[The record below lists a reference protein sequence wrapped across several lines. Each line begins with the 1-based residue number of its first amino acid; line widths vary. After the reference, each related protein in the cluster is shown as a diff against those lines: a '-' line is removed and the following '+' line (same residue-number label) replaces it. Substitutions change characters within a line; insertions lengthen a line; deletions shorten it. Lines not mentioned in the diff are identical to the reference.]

1 MLQELKRTRYSYI
14 SFAKVIGITGVTLY
28 HCIVFFLGSPFV
40 PLQAG
45 ETSKIV
51 IYINPIFDALF
62 VPGFMLCSGFLFAK
76 GAKSGKRSY
85 GKTLWERLTRLLI
98 PYYVV
103 GTVWLVPMYTIFD
116 IPCYGRPEHAGFL
129 EGFKAMLLG
138 QFSDHLWFL
147 WGLFWATLLFCLL
160 LPLCRNEKLHPILFV
175 IITAVSVLEQLY
187 ITGIPYFKLFSAAS
201 YNWVFFVGM
210 ICYYYRFHFFNIKRP
225 ILWGLLAATVML
237 LVALLYAPIGQN
249 LPEAESI
256 QYKLITL
263 GLDVLGWLKYAAGG
277 FTIFLIAVMMERYGV
292 MEKFFQTK
300 VWDYTFRHNMDL
312 YLFNLPLPHLF
323 FMLFYQKLH
332 LPMWPTIILIT
343 VCTFPSLYL
352 LVGVVGKLGVLI
364 RSGFSRLTGSKV
376 ENE

>member
-138 QFSDHLWFL
+138 QFSDHLWF
-147 WGLFWATLLFCLL
+147 
-160 LPLCRNEKLHPILFV
+160 
-175 IITAVSVLEQLY
+175 
-187 ITGIPYFKLFSAAS
+187 
-201 YNWVFFVGM
+201 
-210 ICYYYRFHFFNIKRP
+210 
-225 ILWGLLAATVML
+225 
-237 LVALLYAPIGQN
+237 
-249 LPEAESI
+249 
-256 QYKLITL
+256 
-263 GLDVLGWLKYAAGG
+263 
-277 FTIFLIAVMMERYGV
+277 
-292 MEKFFQTK
+292 
-300 VWDYTFRHNMDL
+300 
-312 YLFNLPLPHLF
+312 
-323 FMLFYQKLH
+323 
-332 LPMWPTIILIT
+332 
-343 VCTFPSLYL
+343 
-352 LVGVVGKLGVLI
+352 
-364 RSGFSRLTGSKV
+364 
-376 ENE
+376 